1 MVSEDAW
8 FVCMY
13 VSDGC
18 RFVELNLLVCDL
30 VCILVYKIASL
41 MLILISRKIF

>member
-18 RFVELNLLVCDL
+18 RFVELNLLVCGF
-30 VCILVYKIASL
+30 VCIVVYKIASL
-41 MLILISRKIF
+41 MFIVISRKIP